1 MFETITKYGIAVKL
15 ITTVASILGLI
26 MLVSCGNAA

>member
-15 ITTVASILGLI
+15 ITTVALILGLV
-26 MLVSCGNAA
+26 MLFSGNAA